1 MLFLIRHKRNAFTL
15 IELLVVIGIIS
26 VLMAISLLI
35 GSRVVSGGKA
45 RVTTDTIRVLDS
57 AMSDYVNRVGRIPDS
72 TVRIKTN
79 ANASSTVNL
88 FPVFDAF
95 DTNMEVQINTVGLFI
110 EQGQGTSGIAT
121 TIATLNPKFVR
132 SFDPDGPGGPQPEL
146 TTVFDGWDRPIRYVH
161 PTFDGRWIQGT
172 RGVGTP
178 GNPVDLADAAASPIK
193 NQNLWVDLA
202 IRMVRRNFLTDDDR
216 ENWTGPGEPI
226 GDSDGGICPSP
237 RPYFYSP
244 GEDGD
249 PSAIDDNVYTTKPRV
264 PKE

>member
-1 MLFLIRHKRNAFTL
+1 MLFLIRHRRNAFTL

-79 ANASSTVNL
+79 ANAGSTVNL
-88 FPVFDAF
+88 FPVFDAV
-95 DTNMEVQINTVGLFI
+95 DTNTEVQINTIGLFI

-172 RGVGTP
+172 RGVGDP
-178 GNPVDLADAAASPIK
+178 GNPVDLTDAAASPIK
-193 NQNLWVDLA
+193 AQNLRNDLA
-202 IRMVRRNFLTDDDR
+202 IRMTRRNFLNDNDR
-216 ENWTGPGEPI
+216 EATPGI
-226 GDSDGGICPSP
+226 VGDSDGGTCPSP

-249 PSAIDDNVYTTKPRV
+249 PSATDDNVYTTKPRI

>member
-1 MLFLIRHKRNAFTL
+1 MLFLIRQRRHAFTL

-79 ANASSTVNL
+79 ANSSSTVNL

-95 DTNMEVQINTVGLFI
+95 DTNTEVQINTIGLFI
-110 EQGQGTSGIAT
+110 EQGQGTSGIAS

-132 SFDPDGPGGPQPEL
+132 SFDPDGTGPQPEL
-146 TTVFDGWDRPIRYVH
+146 TTVFDGWDQPIRYVH

-172 RGVGTP
+172 RTDGTP
-178 GNPVDLADAAASPIK
+178 GSPIDLNDAAASPIK
-193 NQNLWVDLA
+193 AQNLRDDLA
-202 IRMVRRNFLTDDDR
+202 IRMVRRNFLTDKDR
-216 ENWTGPGEPI
+216 ENWTGPGDPV
-226 GDSDGGICPSP
+226 GDSDGGTCPSP

-249 PSAIDDNVYTTKPRV
+249 PSTIDDNVYTTKPRI
-264 PKE
+264 PAE